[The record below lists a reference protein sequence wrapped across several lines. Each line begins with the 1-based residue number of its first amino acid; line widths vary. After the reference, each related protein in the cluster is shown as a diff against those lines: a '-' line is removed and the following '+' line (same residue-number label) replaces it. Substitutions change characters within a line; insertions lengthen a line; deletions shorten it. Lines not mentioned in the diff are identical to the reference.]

1 MLKLKVVA
9 TSNVTD
15 LGYCQR
21 RIEALGFKVV
31 RFGNELVVT
40 EGLNHMTSDGFR
52 LAELLRNNSPLL
64 IEYTHSDE
72 NEKKWREQDDRI
84 KHTDTLTNEKIR
96 TDDPT

>member
-31 RFGNELVVT
+31 RFGDELVVT
-40 EGLNHMTSDGFR
+40 EGLDQMTSDGFR
-52 LAELLRNNSPLL
+52 LSEFLRNNSPAL
-64 IEYTHSDE
+64 ITYKHCDE
-72 NEKKWREQDDRI
+72 NDKKWQQQDERI
-84 KHTDTLTNEKIR
+84 KYTDTPTN
-96 TDDPT
+96 DLLS